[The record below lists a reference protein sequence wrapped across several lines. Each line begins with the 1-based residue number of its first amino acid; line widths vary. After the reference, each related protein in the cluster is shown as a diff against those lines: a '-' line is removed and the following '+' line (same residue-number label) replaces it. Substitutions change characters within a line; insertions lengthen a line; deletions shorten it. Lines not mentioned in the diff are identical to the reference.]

1 MREWMLARDMISD
14 VVPSLKTSDTGQIA
28 LNWMEIFRVSHLPIV
43 NESDYLGLISDGD
56 IYDLNQPEE
65 PIGNHELSLPRPFVT
80 VNRHIYD
87 VISLAARHKLT
98 VVPVLDEDNHY
109 RGVITYNEIISRI
122 AAFSSI
128 DQPGGMIVLH
138 VLSQDYSMSRISQ
151 IVESNDA
158 RILSMH
164 ITSKPESTSLEITLK
179 VNTTDLASIIRTFER
194 YSYEVTTWV
203 TENDELDR
211 FYTDRYNL
219 LMKYL
224 NI

>member
-1 MREWMLARDMISD
+1 MLAKEMISD
-14 VVPSLKTSDTGQIA
+14 VVPAVKTSDTGQTA

-43 NESDYLGLISDGD
+43 NEHDYLGLISDSD

-65 PIGNHELSLPRPFVT
+65 AIGNHSLSLPRPYVT
-80 VNRHIYD
+80 INKHIYE
-87 VISLAARHKLT
+87 VLALAARHKLT
-98 VVPVLDEDNHY
+98 VVPVLDEENHF
-109 RGVITYNEIISRI
+109 RGVITYNEIISGI
-122 AAFSSI
+122 ASFSSVE
-128 DQPGGMIVLH
+128 QPGGLIVLK
-138 VLSQDYSMSRISQ
+138 VLSHDYSMSRISQ

-158 RILSMH
+158 RILSMY
-164 ITSKPESTSLEITLK
+164 ITSNPESTSLEITLK
-179 VNTTDLASIIRTFER
+179 VNTTDLTSIIRTFER

-224 NI
+224 NM

>member
-1 MREWMLARDMISD
+1 MVAKDMISD
-14 VVPSLKTSDTGQIA
+14 VIPSLKTSDTAQTA

-43 NESDYLGLISDGD
+43 NELDYLGLISDSD
-56 IYDLNQPEE
+56 IYDMNQPDE
-65 PIGNHELSLPRPFVT
+65 PIGNHELSLPRPFV
-80 VNRHIYD
+80 VDNRHIYE

-98 VVPVLDEDNHY
+98 VVPVLDENNHY
-109 RGVITYNEIISRI
+109 RGSVTYNEIISHV
-122 AAFSSI
+122 ASLASI
-128 DQPGGMIVLH
+128 EQPGGLVILQVLER
-138 VLSQDYSMSRISQ
+138 DYSMSRISQ
-151 IVESNDA
+151 IIESNDA
-158 RILSMH
+158 RILSMY

-179 VNTTDLASIIRTFER
+179 VNTVNLASIIKTFER

-211 FYTDRYNL
+211 FYTDRYNM

>member
-1 MREWMLARDMISD
+1 MLAKDMISD
-14 VVPSLKTSDTGQIA
+14 VVPALKTSDTAQTA

-43 NESDYLGLISDGD
+43 NESDYLGLISDSD

-65 PIGNHELSLPRPFVT
+65 PIGNHPLSLPRPSVKAHQ
-80 VNRHIYD
+80 HIYEGLA
-87 VISLAARHKLT
+87 LAARHKLT
-98 VVPVLDEDNHY
+98 VIPVVDDENHF
-109 RGVITYNEIISRI
+109 RGCITSTELI
-122 AAFSSI
+122 AALARISSI
-128 DQPGGMIVLH
+128 DQPGGILILKVL
-138 VLSQDYSMSRISQ
+138 QRDYSMSRISQ

-164 ITSKPESTSLEITLK
+164 ITSQPESTSLEITLK
-179 VNTTDLASIIRTFER
+179 VNTSDLASIIRTFER

-203 TENDELDR
+203 TDNDELDR

-224 NI
+224 NM

>member
-1 MREWMLARDMISD
+1 MLAKDMISD
-14 VVPSLKTSDTGQIA
+14 VVPALKTSDTAQTA

-43 NESDYLGLISDGD
+43 NESDYLGLISDSD

-65 PIGNHELSLPRPFVT
+65 PIGNHPLSLPRPSVKIHQ
-80 VNRHIYD
+80 HIYE
-87 VISLAARHKLT
+87 VLALAARHKLT
-98 VVPVLDEDNHY
+98 VVPVIDDDNHY
-109 RGVITYNEIISRI
+109 RGVITYNEIISGI
-122 AAFSSI
+122 ASISAI
-128 DQPGGMIVLH
+128 DQPGGILILKVL
-138 VLSQDYSMSRISQ
+138 QRDYSMSRISQ

-164 ITSKPESTSLEITLK
+164 ITSDPDSTSLEITLK

-194 YSYEVTTWV
+194 YSYDVTTWV
-203 TENDELDR
+203 TDNDELDR

-224 NI
+224 NM

>member
-1 MREWMLARDMISD
+1 MLAKEMISD
-14 VVPSLKTSDTGQIA
+14 VVPALKTSDTAQTA

-43 NESDYLGLISDGD
+43 NETDYLGLISDSD

-65 PIGNHELSLPRPFVT
+65 PIGNHSLSLPRPSV
-80 VNRHIYD
+80 RGHQHIFD

-98 VVPVLDEDNHY
+98 VVPVVDDENHF
-109 RGVITYNEIISRI
+109 RGVITNNEIIRGI
-122 AAFSSI
+122 ASFSSI
-128 DQPGGMIVLH
+128 DQPGGMIMLQ
-138 VLSQDYSMSRISQ
+138 VLSRDYSMSRISQ
-151 IVESNDA
+151 IVEGNDA

-164 ITSKPESTSLEITLK
+164 ITSDADSTSLEITLK
-179 VNTTDLASIIRTFER
+179 VNTTDLTSIIKTFER

-203 TENDELDR
+203 TDNDELDR

-224 NI
+224 NM